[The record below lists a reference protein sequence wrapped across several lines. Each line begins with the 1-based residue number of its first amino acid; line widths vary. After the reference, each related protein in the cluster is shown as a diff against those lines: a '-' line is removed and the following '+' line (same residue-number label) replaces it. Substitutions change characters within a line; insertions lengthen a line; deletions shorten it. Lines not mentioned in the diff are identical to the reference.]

1 MSNPFASPEHPA
13 KPIKRKR
20 ALSPE
25 HWFAAAQDI
34 LVAEGVEAIRIDR
47 LCQALDVTKGSF
59 YWHFAS
65 RAVFLGAFLNHWR
78 ESTTLGVI
86 ENLSG
91 QGLDPETRLRTLL
104 AFPQRPRAPAAAQ
117 VEQSIRSWAR
127 REVLAREA
135 LAEVDRIRRSFISAM
150 LIEIGFD
157 AEAAEARARMAY
169 AYMLGD
175 AILAAGENHEPDRTQ
190 QEMLLALFTAPLEG
204 DAQKNTR
211 QGDGPKV
218 EGAK

>member
-78 ESTTLGVI
+78 ESTTLGVTGGGA
-86 ENLSG
+86 SPPG
-91 QGLDPETRLRTLL
+91 
-104 AFPQRPRAPAAAQ
+104 ASPAAPPSAAQ
-117 VEQSIRSWAR
+117 GASATKQS
-127 REVLAREA
+127 
-135 LAEVDRIRRSFISAM
+135 
-150 LIEIGFD
+150 
-157 AEAAEARARMAY
+157 
-169 AYMLGD
+169 
-175 AILAAGENHEPDRTQ
+175 
-190 QEMLLALFTAPLEG
+190 
-204 DAQKNTR
+204 
-211 QGDGPKV
+211 
-218 EGAK
+218 